1 MYDKEVK
8 IDIKS
13 YLSSGK
19 EGEWMKDVKYK
30 IDKTLSTPLYLQLY
44 NAFKND
50 IVSGRILDN
59 ERLPSRRRL
68 TEVLGLGKN
77 TVDMAYQ
84 KLIDN
89 GYAISQPRSGY
100 FARRQSPINTDIF
113 EPDFYDLRGISF
125 TMSQNGI
132 DLPSIPKN
140 TLVKLYRDITYDK
153 PELFEYGHKY
163 GEKSLRK
170 AVAHYLYEVHGI
182 SCSTNQIIIGAGSD
196 YLLEQLSHIFGN
208 STIFG
213 FENPCY
219 ARSYVPIKNSG
230 KQITLIDVGI
240 NGFDIEDLY
249 KSDID
254 VLYLSPDRQFPTGY
268 RMTTE
273 QQKEILKWANE
284 KPERYI
290 IEADFDL
297 DFSDKGGLD
306 PLFLKDTSEKVIFL
320 NSFYRSIAPSIKTGF
335 MVLPKKLKE
344 RFDERLP
351 FYTTLK
357 SRIEQ
362 QVVAQYIQSEKYQ
375 RHLEKLYN
383 IYSSKLKCLK
393 DKINSSSFSKYVTI
407 YNPNGGTHII
417 ISVENGMEEDELR
430 ISASKIGVKLVPL
443 SVFLIR
449 PNNKIPKNSF
459 VMGYGQLSEAEIE
472 QAITRLDIA
481 WSNKK

>member
-1 MYDKEVK
+1 
-8 IDIKS
+8 
-13 YLSSGK
+13 
-19 EGEWMKDVKYK
+19 MKDVKYK

-77 TVDMAYQ
+77 TVDLAYQ

-113 EPDFYDLRGISF
+113 EPDFYDLHGISF
-125 TMSQNGI
+125 NMSQNGI

-140 TLVKLYRDITYDK
+140 TLVKLYREIIYDK

-182 SCSTNQIIIGAGSD
+182 SCSTDQIIIGAGSD
-196 YLLEQLSHIFGN
+196 YLIEQLSHIFGS
-208 STIFG
+208 STVFG

-219 ARSYVPIKNSG
+219 ARSYVPVKNSG
-230 KQITLIDVGI
+230 KQTTLINVGLD
-240 NGFDIEDLY
+240 GFDAEDLY

-254 VLYLSPDRQFPTGY
+254 VLYISPDGQFPTGY
-268 RMTTE
+268 RMTAA
-273 QQKEILKWANE
+273 QQKEILDWANE
-284 KPERYI
+284 KPDRYI

-306 PLFLKDTSEKVIFL
+306 PLFLRDTSEKVILL

-335 MVLPKKLKE
+335 LVLPKKLKE
-344 RFDERLP
+344 RFDERMP
-351 FYTTLK
+351 YYTTLK

-362 QVVAQYIQSEKYQ
+362 QVVAQYIQSGKYQ

-383 IYSSKLKCLK
+383 IYLSKSKYLK
-393 DKINSSSFSKYVTI
+393 DKINSCSFSKYVTI
-407 YNPNGGTHII
+407 HHQSGGTHII
-417 ISVENGMEEDELR
+417 VSVDNGMTENELK
-430 ISASKIGVKLVPL
+430 ISAAKMGVKLLPL
-443 SVFLIR
+443 TTFLIK
-449 PNNKIPKNSF
+449 PNPKLPASTF

-472 QAITRLDIA
+472 QAITRLDKA
-481 WSNKK
+481 WANKK